1 MEGKYVYV
9 LDMDGEIKG
18 VFGHK
23 QSALVE
29 GIKIIFDC
37 IDEDH
42 INEHYTVE
50 DAMRDIR
57 QFIEHDVIPDFG
69 CVYRVRYYGDLA

>member
-1 MEGKYVYV
+1 MEDKYVYV

-18 VFGHK
+18 TFENK

-29 GIKIIFDC
+29 GIRIVFDC
-37 IDEDH
+37 

-57 QFIEHDVIPDFG
+57 QFIEHDIIPDFG

>member
-1 MEGKYVYV
+1 MEDKYMYV

-18 VFGHK
+18 TFDNK

-29 GIKIIFDC
+29 GIRIVFDC
-37 IDEDH
+37 IDE
-42 INEHYTVE
+42 HYTAE
-50 DAMRDIR
+50 EAMRDIQ
-57 QFIEHDVIPDFG
+57 QFIEDDIIPDFG

>member
-1 MEGKYVYV
+1 MEDKYVYI

-18 VFGHK
+18 AFDNK

-29 GIKIIFDC
+29 GIKIIFDY
-37 IDEDH
+37 INEDN

-50 DAMRDIR
+50 DAMRDIQ
-57 QFIEHDVIPDFG
+57 QFIEHDIIPDFG